1 MSSSPVP
8 RLDSTLLSRAQ
19 MNNYSVA
26 AAQAAV
32 MAANSLAS
40 LSQAALMPSASSFSP
55 ALLGQFLPPP
65 VSSVYNIRT
74 SRPAPSTSRPSSSG
88 PTASGNADAPPTRV
102 PGTEGRNI
110 VPLINIMVTII
121 IKHSLTM
128 INIVIIVKLVIN
140 DKHAIISDLDLIP
153 SIVNCQIRRKNC

>member
-1 MSSSPVP
+1 MRPVP
-8 RLDSTLLSRAQ
+8 TSSTTSIQPIKVPPYHPLVSAPAMMPPLTSLTSPGLPSFPPNPGIIPPQHQALLNSLNPLRLDSTLLSSAQ

-40 LSQAALMPSASSFSP
+40 LSQAALMPPASSFSP

-88 PTASGNADAPPTRV
+88 PTAS
-102 PGTEGRNI
+102 
-110 VPLINIMVTII
+110 
-121 IKHSLTM
+121 
-128 INIVIIVKLVIN
+128 
-140 DKHAIISDLDLIP
+140 
-153 SIVNCQIRRKNC
+153 